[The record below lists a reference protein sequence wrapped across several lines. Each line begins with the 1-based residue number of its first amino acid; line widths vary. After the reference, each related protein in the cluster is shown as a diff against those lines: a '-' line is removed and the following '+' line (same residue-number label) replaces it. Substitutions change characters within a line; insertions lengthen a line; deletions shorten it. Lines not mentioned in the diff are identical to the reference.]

1 MYLVAPIY
9 VVWLFVHES
18 YFLNINLRLL
28 DGLVIFCFLSS
39 AFCCAFYLGYQVM
52 FISSI
57 IVIILSMNV
66 GRLGRSTRN
75 LNVEISLMVVSFAML
90 FNGVSQ
96 HCWR

>member
-1 MYLVAPIY
+1 MYLVATIY

-28 DGLVIFCFLSS
+28 DGLVFFLLSLFS
-39 AFCCAFYLGYQVM
+39 FCCTFDLGYQVM

-66 GRLGRSTRN
+66 RVGWADLP
-75 LNVEISLMVVSFAML
+75 EI
-90 FNGVSQ
+90 
-96 HCWR
+96 

>member
-1 MYLVAPIY
+1 MYLVATIY

-28 DGLVIFCFLSS
+28 DGIVFFPAFSLQLLLYFLFGLPSNVY
-39 AFCCAFYLGYQVM
+39 FFYHRYY
-52 FISSI
+52 FIYECK
-57 IVIILSMNV
+57 

-96 HCWR
+96 HC